1 MSVMVYSRLGDLL
14 RDRNLTVRDLQ
25 RQLAAR
31 FGLTVDARTLDRLA
45 QADRVRRPDLELAA
59 AAAEAL
65 GVSLNEVFTVETT
78 SAAERNELTLE
89 ESDGEREDDP
99 LDPERSRRLKSLY
112 SWQSQ
117 RALTEA
123 EWAEMRALVDEE
135 GRRLYERGV
144 QDIAAT
150 RGQPVEQVRAELA
163 ADLEQKRA
171 WRRDLAAD
179 PARRDAL
186 IQESWQQQRA
196 RIGR

>member
-25 RQLAAR
+25 RQLATR
-31 FGLTVDARTLDRLA
+31 FGLAVEVRTLDRLA
-45 QADRVRRPDLELAA
+45 QAERVRRPDLELAA
-59 AAAEAL
+59 AAAAAL
-65 GVSLNEVFTVETT
+65 GVSLNEVFSVETT
-78 SAAERNELTLE
+78 PADGRIEPVPEAT
-89 ESDGEREDDP
+89 DGEEDGAV
-99 LDPERSRRLKSLY
+99 LDPEQRRRLQSLY
-112 SWQSQ
+112 NEQSG

-171 WRRDLAAD
+171 WRRDLEAD

-186 IQESWQQQRA
+186 IQESCQQQRA